1 MARGGNRPDAGD
13 ARAGAD
19 AGSAA
24 VRQSYRPNRGGSI
37 IEYVARGWESKS
49 VESQM
54 EMAETD
60 KAAQAAA
67 RSSKEQLERQRRRE
81 SLELSRKR
89 VVNDLAACQN
99 ARYRTVLEAALAH
112 LDNEIQALG

>member
-1 MARGGNRPDAGD
+1 M
-13 ARAGAD
+13 
-19 AGSAA
+19 
-24 VRQSYRPNRGGSI
+24 RQYHRPNPRGSI
-37 IEYVARGWESKS
+37 IKDVARGWESKS

-60 KAAQAAA
+60 KAAPAAT
-67 RSSKEQLERQRRRE
+67 RSPKEQLERQRRRE

-99 ARYRTVLEAALAH
+99 PRYRTVLEAALAH
-112 LDNEIQALG
+112 LDNEIQALS